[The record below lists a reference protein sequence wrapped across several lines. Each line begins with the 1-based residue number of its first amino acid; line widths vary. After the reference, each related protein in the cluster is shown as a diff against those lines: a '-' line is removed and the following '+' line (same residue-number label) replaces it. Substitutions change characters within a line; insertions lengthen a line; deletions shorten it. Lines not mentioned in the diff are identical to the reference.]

1 MRVSDSRQ
9 LSLALGLP
17 PQASR
22 DMVFFAALPPP
33 EVADA
38 IAACGRQL
46 LAGQR
51 CRIDWRPA
59 RVLHVSLA
67 GVGLWDGLSSDGL
80 RQIRRVGAGLDV
92 PAIPVRLVQA
102 LSFGKARRRALVL
115 VCEPSCI
122 PPLAALART
131 LRRGLA
137 AGGFWRAARDSF
149 TPHLTI
155 GYVDGG
161 FDPIPAEQVPGWVV
175 RDVVLVRSRHGEAR
189 YDELGRW
196 ALAGP

>member
-1 MRVSDSRQ
+1 MRVPDGSQ

-22 DMVFFAALPPP
+22 DTVFFAALPPP

-51 CRIDWRPA
+51 YRIDWRPA

-67 GVGLWDGLSSDGL
+67 GVGLWDGLSPDGL
-80 RQIRRVGAGLDV
+80 RHVRRVGAGLEV
-92 PAIPVRLVQA
+92 PAISVRLVQA
-102 LSFGKARRRALVL
+102 LSFGKARRRTLVL

-131 LRRGLA
+131 LRRG
-137 AGGFWRAARDSF
+137 AGGGRLLARRARRFHAASHDCVCRWRFRSHSSR
-149 TPHLTI
+149 TRPGL
-155 GYVDGG
+155 GG
-161 FDPIPAEQVPGWVV
+161 
-175 RDVVLVRSRHGEAR
+175 SRCRTGAQPPWR
-189 YDELGRW
+189 GAIR
-196 ALAGP
+196 

>member
-17 PQASR
+17 PQANR
-22 DMVFFAALPPP
+22 DTVFFTALPPP
-33 EVADA
+33 EVAA
-38 IAACGRQL
+38 AVAACGQRLVARQRFCI
-46 LAGQR
+46 A
-51 CRIDWRPA
+51 WRPP

-67 GVGLWDGLSSDGL
+67 GVGLWDGLSPNAL
-80 RQIRRVGAGLDV
+80 RQARRAGADLDV
-92 PAIPVRLVQA
+92 AAIPVRFAQA
-102 LSFGKARRRALVL
+102 LSFGTARRRALAL
-115 VCEPSCI
+115 VCDPPCI

-131 LRRGLA
+131 LRQRLA
-137 AGGFWRAARDSF
+137 AVGLRPAARDSF

-161 FDPIPAEQVPGWVV
+161 VDPIPAEHVPGWVV

-196 ALAGP
+196 ALADP